1 MVANV
6 KYGIISY
13 QILAGDYMFFKDPI
27 LIKSFP
33 ATTGDCFLIE
43 FIKEDYRILIDGG
56 FGDTYHKYLKN
67 YLLELVSQG
76 KRINLL
82 IITHIDSDHIGGIQ
96 AFLKENGSATH
107 PNIIFIDEVWYNA
120 FPHMCSEEV
129 YKQPITYTTKEILK
143 GIIAANNSE
152 LEQSNGQKDISVTQG
167 NTVVK
172 LLLEGGYNWN
182 TMWSGKAVCVKN
194 GVHIQLTE
202 QIQCTL
208 LNPGEKELQDLAKF
222 WISKLRNM
230 VKNFVVC
237 NDVLYSEA
245 FESYLMHSCEEY
257 ETTRKNIAFENV
269 TDGQPADWEKWTDAW
284 SGQVDESRTNRSSI
298 AFMLEYEG
306 IKMLFPGDAP
316 IQLFRDK
323 LPKEIDVVKLPHHG
337 SEKNIS
343 ADFIRDTQV
352 SYYILSTD
360 GTKHGH
366 PSKQVIANIL
376 YRAPGEPKLLKN
388 YDISDLKEIGVVMGY
403 EHE

>member
-1 MVANV
+1 MVDV
-6 KYGIISY
+6 KYGIIRY
-13 QILAGDYMFFKDPI
+13 QLLAGDYMFIKNQV
-27 LIKSFP
+27 LIKTFP
-33 ATTGDCFLIE
+33 ATTGDCLLIE
-43 FIKEDYRILIDGG
+43 FIREDYRILIDGG
-56 FGDTYHKYLKN
+56 FGETYHKYLKK

-96 AFLKENGSATH
+96 AFLEENGSATH

-120 FPHMCSEEV
+120 FPHMYSEEIH
-129 YKQPITYTTKEILK
+129 KQPTPYTTKEILK

-152 LEQSNGQKDISVTQG
+152 LEQNNGQKDISVAQG

-208 LNPGEKELQDLAKF
+208 FNPGEKELQDSAKI
-222 WISKLRNM
+222 WISKLQNT
-230 VKNFVVC
+230 VKNFMIC
-237 NDVLYSEA
+237 DDVLYSEA
-245 FESYLMHSCEEY
+245 FESYLVHSSEEH
-257 ETTRKNIAFENV
+257 EITRKNIAFENV
-269 TDGQPADWEKWTDAW
+269 TDGRPADWEKWTDAW

-316 IQLFRDK
+316 IQLFQDK

-343 ADFIRDTQV
+343 ADFIRDTKV

-376 YRAPGEPKLLKN
+376 YTAPGEPKLLKN

>member
-1 MVANV
+1 
-6 KYGIISY
+6 
-13 QILAGDYMFFKDPI
+13 MFIKDSI

-33 ATTGDCFLIE
+33 ATAGDCFFIE

-56 FGDTYHKYLKN
+56 YGETYNKYLKK
-67 YLLELVSQG
+67 YLLELKVQG
-76 KRINLL
+76 KQINLL

-96 AFLKENGSATH
+96 ALLKENGLATN
-107 PNIIFIDEVWYNA
+107 PNIIRIDEVWYNA
-120 FPHMCSEEV
+120 FPHMYSERI

-143 GIIAANNSE
+143 GIISANNLE

-172 LLLEGGYNWN
+172 LLLECGYNWN
-182 TMWSGKAVCVKN
+182 TRWSGNAVCVNN
-194 GVHIQLTE
+194 GTHIKLGE
-202 QIQCTL
+202 QIHCTL
-208 LNPGEKELQDLAKF
+208 LNPGEWELQDLAKY
-222 WISKLRNM
+222 WISKLRNTL
-230 VKNFVVC
+230 KNFVVC
-237 NDVLYSEA
+237 NDILYSEA
-245 FESYLMHSCEEY
+245 FESYLVYGGEVHESF
-257 ETTRKNIAFENV
+257 RKDIAFEKQ
-269 TDGQPADWEKWTDAW
+269 TDEQIVDWEKWLDDW
-284 SGQVDESRTNRSSI
+284 SGQVDDSKTNRSSI
-298 AFMLEYEG
+298 AFTLEYKG

-316 IQLFRDK
+316 IQLFQDK

-343 ADFIRDTQV
+343 PEFIKNTKV

-376 YRAPGEPKLLKN
+376 YTAPGEPKLLKN
-388 YDISDLKEIGVVMGY
+388 YDILELKDIGLVMRY

>member
-1 MVANV
+1 
-6 KYGIISY
+6 
-13 QILAGDYMFFKDPI
+13 MFIKDQI

-56 FGDTYHKYLKN
+56 YGKTYHKYLKK
-67 YLLELVSQG
+67 YLLELASQG

-96 AFLKENGSATH
+96 AVLKENGSATH

-120 FPHMCSEEV
+120 FPHMCSEEIH
-129 YKQPITYTTKEILK
+129 KQPTPYTTKEILK

-152 LEQSNGQKDISVTQG
+152 LEQNNGQKDISVTQG

-182 TMWSGKAVCVKN
+182 TMWSGKAICVKN
-194 GVHIQLTE
+194 SVHMQLTE

-208 LNPGEKELQDLAKF
+208 LNPGEEELQDLAKF

-230 VKNFVVC
+230 VKNFVIC
-237 NDVLYSEA
+237 DDVLYSEA
-245 FESYLMHSCEEY
+245 FESYLMHSNEEH
-257 ETTRKNIAFENV
+257 ETTRKDIAFENV
-269 TDGQPADWEKWTDAW
+269 TDGQSVNWEKWTDAW
-284 SGQVDESRTNRSSI
+284 SGQVDDSKTNRSSI

-316 IQLFRDK
+316 IQLFQAK
-323 LPKEIDVVKLPHHG
+323 LPKEIDIIKLPHHG

-343 ADFIRDTQV
+343 ADFIGDTQV

-366 PSKQVIANIL
+366 PSKQVISNIL

-388 YDISDLKEIGVVMGY
+388 YDISDLKDIGVVMGY